1 MNIKLFATVV
11 ALGGGCVGVPLYLF
25 LQTGKP
31 SGAVSWPSLSSNVSV
46 TKVTQSDTNM
56 EQKSIARGECTVID
70 LPQEIQSFWEI
81 NIQVKEIMWRLL
93 AQTQMCGMIIR
104 LYLQI
109 ELVDSRDL
117 CFLRVLLPQ
126 KIVSLK

>member
-1 MNIKLFATVV
+1 
-11 ALGGGCVGVPLYLF
+11 
-25 LQTGKP
+25 
-31 SGAVSWPSLSSNVSV
+31 
-46 TKVTQSDTNM
+46 M